1 MDFDALIATARTQR
15 QHPDVLISIPKE
27 WSQGRTAFGGL
38 SAAMLYSAAKEYVEE
53 DRLLRSMTTNFVG
66 PLLFDVPFQIN
77 IEIVREGKNVSQL
90 LARAVQDD
98 KNCVLVQFCFAKARQ
113 SKTAVKN
120 NDQHNMATPKKAK
133 FIPNIPKV
141 TPKYFRHYDLAI
153 DSGGLPFT
161 GKKISHYYGW
171 MRFKKPPQKISDAHI
186 ISMID
191 AWPPTLIQQ
200 LRWPAPA
207 STVSWNLEFIYP
219 HSVCAPSDWF
229 AYKEDTRQAA
239 DGYGHTEATMWDI
252 HGQVIALSRQ
262 ITTVFDKA

>member
-1 MDFDALIATARTQR
+1 MDFDALIAIARTQR
-15 QHPDVLISIPKE
+15 QQPEVLISIPKQ

-38 SAAMLYSAAKEYVEE
+38 SAAMLYSAAKEYIAE
-53 DRLLRSMTTNFVG
+53 DRPLRSMTTNFVG
-66 PLLFDVPFQIN
+66 PLLFDVPFHIN
-77 IEIVREGKNVSQL
+77 IEIVREGKNVSQV
-90 LARAVQDD
+90 LARAIQDG
-98 KNCVLVQFCFAKARQ
+98 KNCVLTQLCFAKARQ

-120 NDQHNMATPKKAK
+120 NDQHNMAIPNKAK

-141 TPKYFRHYDLAI
+141 TPNFFRYYELSI
-153 DSGGLPFT
+153 DGGGLPFT
-161 GKKISHYYGW
+161 GTKSSHYYGW
-171 MRFKKPPQKISDAHI
+171 MRFKKSPKKIREEHI

-219 HSVCAPSDWF
+219 HRPFAPSDWL

-239 DGYGHTEATMWDI
+239 DGYGHTEATVWDM
-252 HGQVIALSRQ
+252 HGEVIALSRQ
-262 ITTVFDKA
+262 TTAVFD